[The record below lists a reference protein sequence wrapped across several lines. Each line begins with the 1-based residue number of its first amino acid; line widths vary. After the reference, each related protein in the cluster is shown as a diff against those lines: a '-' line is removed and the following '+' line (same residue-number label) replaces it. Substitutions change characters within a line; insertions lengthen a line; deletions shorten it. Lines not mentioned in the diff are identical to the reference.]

1 MPILGITASQNY
13 PRITNSYESIA
24 TVLVGSGGSS
34 FVEFTSIPSTY
45 KHLQVRMLT
54 RGSISATGTNV
65 NVQFNSDTGNNYI
78 THWLDGDGSTALG
91 ENSGT
96 STPLIYLGY
105 GAGAN
110 ASADV
115 FGSSVWDILDY
126 ASTNKTTTC
135 RSLCGFDNNG
145 SGFAALIS
153 GLWTSTA
160 AVTSLK
166 ISPNSGTFS
175 QHSSF
180 ALYGIKGA

>member
-1 MPILGITASQNY
+1 MSPILGIFASQGRV
-13 PRITNSYESIA
+13 PSSSYESISTT
-24 TVLVGSGGSS
+24 TVGAGGSS

-65 NVQFNSDTGNNYI
+65 NIQFNSDTGNNYI
-78 THWLDGDGSTALG
+78 THWLDGNGTTALG

-96 STPLIYLGY
+96 GTPVIYLGY

-110 ASADV
+110 ASASV

-126 ASTNKTTTC
+126 ANTNKTTTC

-145 SGFAALIS
+145 SGFVALIS

-175 QHSSF
+175 QYSSF
-180 ALYGIKGA
+180 ALYGIRG

>member
-1 MPILGITASQNY
+1 MSPILGIFASQG
-13 PRITNSYESIA
+13 RVASTSYESISTT
-24 TVLVGSGGSS
+24 TVGAGGSS
-34 FVEFTSIPSTY
+34 FVEFTSIPNTY

-78 THWLDGDGSTALG
+78 THWLDGNGTTALG

-96 STPLIYLGY
+96 TNLIYLGY
-105 GAGAN
+105 GSGAN
-110 ASADV
+110 ASANV

-126 ASTNKTTTC
+126 TNTNKATTC

-145 SGFAALIS
+145 SGFVALIS

-175 QHSSF
+175 QYSSF
-180 ALYGIKGA
+180 ALYGIKG